1 MTTTPPGPSLRAIC
15 AFRDKISSEILK
27 EDENEYLCLVF
38 YLSMNWWHTEIKK
51 KKERKKFRKKRKK
64 EKRQEP
70 QLQKCEMRS
79 DDYQEHVFEIGRERA
94 R

>member
-1 MTTTPPGPSLRAIC
+1 MTYW
-15 AFRDKISSEILK
+15 DK
-27 EDENEYLCLVF
+27 
-38 YLSMNWWHTEIKK
+38 KK